1 MIPKLFYNHELDN
14 IDVRDLDEE
23 LLLLYLEMKLLC
35 YIDVNLAAPPTPKTL
50 LQRVFTF
57 RLC

>member
-1 MIPKLFYNHELDN
+1 MVKKLFYNHELDN

-23 LLLLYLEMKLLC
+23 MLLVYIEMKLLC
-35 YIDVNLAAPPTPKTL
+35 YSDVNLVPLAPKTL
-50 LQRVFTF
+50 FRRVFNF